1 MPEKEMKVKS
11 KARLGRPPKHGGYSL
26 IHRDELIKN
35 YPKLRRYL
43 EDCRAGLVQD
53 VAGTEDQLSE
63 QQRIMID
70 RIISRLSICRLIEI
84 YIEKYGAFRRDR
96 LKRFQV
102 LELEPALGQNYLAF
116 SNSIDRA
123 LIALGLNHKKAET
136 ILTPLELA
144 KRIDEE
150 KTQNEKSSQDAK
162 FEAINGKEIGEAGK
176 I

>member
-1 MPEKEMKVKS
+1 MSDNSQKTERKS
-11 KARLGRPPKHGGYSL
+11 KLGRPPKHGGYSL
-26 IHRDELIKN
+26 IHRDQLIKN
-35 YPKLRRYL
+35 YPQLRRYL
-43 EDCRAGLVQD
+43 EDARTGLIRD

-63 QQRIMID
+63 QQRILID

-123 LIALGLNHKKAET
+123 LIALGLNKKKA
-136 ILTPLELA
+136 
-144 KRIDEE
+144 DEVLDLGRYVE
-150 KTQNEKSSQDAK
+150 ERYGKPKESSG
-162 FEAINGKEIGEAGK
+162 EEGKEA
-176 I
+176 